1 MCILYPRRHWEI
13 LNFIAISVFAMELH
27 PILEQGILPN
37 EKLWY
42 ILSGAG
48 LSPSM
53 RVGHTCTHVP
63 SSVST
68 SSGKIY
74 VIGGAN
80 PDGPFGEM
88 YILDL
93 DNFTW
98 DTCES
103 IGFKARYEHTA
114 FVVPDKPN
122 CIYVFGGADQAG
134 NLNDVQMFDLIE
146 SSWSTVATTGSLPCP
161 RTFHNGACVGNSLI
175 VYSGGNS
182 GTDPVGDRQVYAL
195 DIESSTWN
203 TLRITGDPPKPRLG
217 HLMLSV
223 GNKIYVH
230 GGMSGITFYDDLH
243 ILDLERNC
251 WVSVKQKKGS
261 PPGRNWPRRVRQRI
275 RRVHFRWNESGR
287 RFGWYVQVGYRWKM
301 IIVLML
307 FPFSNNQ
314 DSKIIDVNCSGRN
327 RRFHVI
333 PNKIASRILN

>member
-1 MCILYPRRHWEI
+1 
-13 LNFIAISVFAMELH
+13 MELH

-48 LSPSM
+48 ASPSM

-63 SSVST
+63 SSVLT

-243 ILDLERNC
+243 ILDLGRNC

-261 PPGRNWPRRVRQRI
+261 PPGRTGHGGFVRGSDVYI
-275 RRVHFRWNESGR
+275 
-287 RFGWYVQVGYRWKM
+287 FGGMNREGALDDMYKLDTGDIKT

-307 FPFSNNQ
+307 FPFSNNH
-314 DSKIIDVNCSGRN
+314 DSKIIDVNVLVG
-327 RRFHVI
+327 
-333 PNKIASRILN
+333 IAGFLPFIIKSLVEY